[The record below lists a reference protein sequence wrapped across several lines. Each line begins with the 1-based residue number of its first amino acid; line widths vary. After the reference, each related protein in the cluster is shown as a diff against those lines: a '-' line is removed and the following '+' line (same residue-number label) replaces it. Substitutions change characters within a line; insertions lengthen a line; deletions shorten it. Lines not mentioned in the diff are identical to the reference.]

1 MLKFLR
7 SQKSDISFEISS
19 YDFNKVQKTREP

>member
-19 YDFNKVQKTREP
+19 YDFNKVQKTHEP